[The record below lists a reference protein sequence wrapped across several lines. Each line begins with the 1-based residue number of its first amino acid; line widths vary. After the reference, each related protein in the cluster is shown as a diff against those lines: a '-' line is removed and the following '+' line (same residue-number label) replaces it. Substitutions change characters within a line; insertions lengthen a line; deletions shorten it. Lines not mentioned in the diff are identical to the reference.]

1 MCHSV
6 LTDVAY
12 VIRFNLIIFLQEI
25 YIYVL
30 QHIYTLS
37 LFLTYLLT
45 YLLTEATPT
54 SHSNDFRTTSQLSQ
68 PCKSDGFMRRRC
80 PSVCLFVC
88 LWSVKYMKSFARW
101 QHLAASVGLSHR
113 CQYTCYSS
121 QYGLFRRMVI

>member
-45 YLLTEATPT
+45 YLPRPRPPVTQTISVLQANCPNLAKATV
-54 SHSNDFRTTSQLSQ
+54 L
-68 PCKSDGFMRRRC
+68 CDGGVLLFVCMF
-80 PSVCLFVC
+80 VCLFVC
-88 LWSVKYMKSFARW
+88 
-101 QHLAASVGLSHR
+101 GL
-113 CQYTCYSS
+113 
-121 QYGLFRRMVI
+121 